1 MLRDLNNSSVAIIDR
16 LEMEFTPGLN
26 LLTGETGAG
35 KSIIIDALGLALGAR
50 GSADLV
56 KTGAREAAVEAVFD
70 NPDSERLRRLA
81 DEAGFSLGD
90 ELILRRRVS
99 AKGVSRAYV
108 NGSHA
113 GVATLRSLGELL
125 VNVHGQRDGDALLG
139 AVGQMAVL
147 DAYAGAGEVAERVSE
162 TYDRLRSVEDELEST
177 VTDERA
183 RARELDLLEHQVSE
197 IESAKLEPGEEEH
210 LGRESELLRN
220 AERLRELSDGAFR
233 QLYAG
238 DDAITA
244 RLAGLV
250 AVVSELAGFDKSF
263 AADGKQLEE
272 ARYQLEEI
280 ANSLRDFCAR
290 IDDDP
295 RRLEKIE
302 ERLDA
307 IRTLQRKYGETTAEV
322 LGYLEK
328 AKARRAELQ
337 GADERLEILRAELSE
352 LERDYERA
360 AAELR
365 SARESAIPEFAAKVR
380 SHLAELAMEK
390 AEFEVSLRDNPRG
403 RTRRGTDR
411 VAFLISPNPGED
423 LKPLEKVASGG
434 ELSRLM
440 LAIKSSSAEP
450 KGYRT
455 VIFDEVDAGIGGRV
469 AEFVGR
475 KLKRLSA
482 SQQVICITHLPQI
495 AVYAEHHSRVVKRSG
510 AGVTEVESRALGEDE
525 RVEELA
531 RMLGGEKI
539 TEVTRRHA
547 LQLLKQARSHS

>member
-1 MLRDLNNSSVAIIDR
+1 MLRDLNISNVAIIDR

-56 KTGAREAAVEAVFD
+56 KTGAKEAVVEAVFD
-70 NPDSERLRRLA
+70 NPDSEEIRRLA

-99 AKGVSRAYV
+99 AKGVSRAYA
-108 NGSHA
+108 NDSHA
-113 GVATLRSLGELL
+113 SVSTLRRLGELL
-125 VNVHGQRDGDALLG
+125 VNVHGQREGDELLG
-139 AVGQMAVL
+139 PEGQMAVL
-147 DAYAGAGEVAERVSE
+147 DAYADAGEAAQRVSE
-162 TYDRLRSVEDELEST
+162 TFDRLRSVEGELEST
-177 VTDERA
+177 LTDERA
-183 RARELDLLEHQVSE
+183 RARELDLLSHQVNE
-197 IESAKLEPGEEEH
+197 IESAKLDPGEEEH

-220 AERLRELSDGAFR
+220 AERLRELSDRAFR

-244 RLAGLV
+244 RLAVLV
-250 AVVSELAGFDKSF
+250 GDVSELAGFDKSF
-263 AADGKQLEE
+263 AADRKQLEE
-272 ARYQLEEI
+272 TRYQLEEI
-280 ANSLRDFCAR
+280 ANSLRDFSAR

-302 ERLDA
+302 QRLDA

-322 LGYLEK
+322 LDYLEK
-328 AKARRAELQ
+328 AKARHAELQ

-352 LERDYERA
+352 LEGYYESE

-365 SARESAIPEFAAKVR
+365 SIRESSVPEFVAKVK
-380 SHLAELAMEK
+380 SHLAELAMSK
-390 AEFEVSLRDNPRG
+390 ARFEVSLRDNPRG
-403 RTRRGTDR
+403 RTRRGKDR
-411 VAFLISPNPGED
+411 VAFRISPNPGED

-510 AGVTEVESRALGEDE
+510 AGVTEVESRTLGEEE

-531 RMLGGEKI
+531 RMLGGERI

-547 LQLLKQARSHS
+547 LQLLKQARSYS